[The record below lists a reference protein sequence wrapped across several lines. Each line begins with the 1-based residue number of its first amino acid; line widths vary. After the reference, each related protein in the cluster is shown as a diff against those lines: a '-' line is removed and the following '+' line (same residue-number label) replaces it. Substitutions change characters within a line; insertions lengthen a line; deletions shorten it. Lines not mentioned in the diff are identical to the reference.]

1 MVIIEEG
8 GFNMTNSNSQ
18 VESMKKNVWT
28 VPNILSFIRIILV
41 PVYLITFL
49 KGEYNQ
55 AMIIVVF
62 SGLTDFLDGWI
73 ARKFNQISEL
83 GKMLDPLADKLT
95 QMILAVSFYYS
106 FKESADQL
114 LRSFSPIFW
123 FFVIKEALMV
133 IGAIILIKM
142 EIKPSAAKMTGK
154 VATFA
159 YYIVM
164 ILLLCFAPVFGAFHD
179 FFVMPTMAIIIL
191 VSVSV
196 ILTLVAFFSYLPGA
210 IEQVKVRYSKKD
222 EK

>member
-1 MVIIEEG
+1 M
-8 GFNMTNSNSQ
+8 NNSNKQ

-28 VPNILSFIRIILV
+28 VPNILSFVRIILV
-41 PVYLITFL
+41 PVYIVTFL
-49 KGEYNQ
+49 NGEYHQ
-55 AMIIVVF
+55 AVIVVVF

-95 QMILAVSFYYS
+95 QMALAISFYSS

-114 LRSFSPIFW
+114 LRTFSPIFW

-133 IGAIILIKM
+133 IGAVILIKM
-142 EIKPSAAKMTGK
+142 ELKPSAAKMTGK

-164 ILLLCFAPVFGAFHD
+164 ILLLCFAPVFGAFSSH
-179 FFVMPTMAIIIL
+179 FVIPSMAIVVL
-191 VSVSV
+191 VSISV
-196 ILTLVAFFSYLPGA
+196 ILTLIAFFSYLPGVV
-210 IEQVKVRYSKKD
+210 EQVKARFSKKD
-222 EK
+222 K

>member
-1 MVIIEEG
+1 MS
-8 GFNMTNSNSQ
+8 NSNKQ

-28 VPNILSFIRIILV
+28 VPNVLSFVRLILV
-41 PVYLITFL
+41 PVYLVTFL
-49 KGEYNQ
+49 NGEYDK
-55 AMIIVVF
+55 AIIVVVV

-95 QMILAVSFYYS
+95 QMALAVSFYFS
-106 FKESADQL
+106 FRESADQL
-114 LRSFSPIFW
+114 LRTFSPIFW
-123 FFVIKEALMV
+123 FFVIKEALMI
-133 IGAIILIKM
+133 IGAVILIKM
-142 EIKPSAAKMTGK
+142 ELKPSAAKMAGK

-164 ILLLCFAPVFGAFHD
+164 ILLLCFAPVFGAFRH
-179 FFVMPTMAIIIL
+179 FFAMPAVAIVVL

-210 IEQVKVRYSKKD
+210 IEQVKAHYSKK
-222 EK
+222 